1 MADHSAT
8 KEVTIGD
15 TAEFRKTMTEAEQ
28 AFYTGIGGNMH
39 PLYVNRVHA
48 TSSEVGE
55 RLIFELAIA
64 SLAHTALAALGGPWM
79 RLGQIALEF
88 PIPARIGDTVA
99 ARAEVVEKTAT
110 RLNCRIEC
118 RRQDGEVV
126 SRGSADLHPVA
137 RAKSTG

>member
-1 MADHSAT
+1 VAGQGAT
-8 KEVTIGD
+8 KEVKVGD
-15 TAEFRKTMTEAEQ
+15 SAEFRKTMTEAEQ

-39 PLYVNRVHA
+39 PLYVNRIHA

-55 RLIFELAIA
+55 RLIFELAIG

-88 PIPARIGDTVA
+88 TVPARIGDTVA
-99 ARAEVVEKTAT
+99 ARAEVVEKSAT

-118 RRQDGEVV
+118 RRQDGQVV
-126 SRGSADLHPVA
+126 GRGSADMHPVA

>member
-1 MADHSAT
+1 MADLRAT
-8 KEVTIGD
+8 KEVKVGD
-15 TAEFRKTMTEAEQ
+15 SAEFRKTMTEAEQ

-79 RLGQIALEF
+79 RLGRIALEF
-88 PIPARIGDTVA
+88 PTPARIGDTVA
-99 ARAEVVEKTAT
+99 ARAQVVEKTAT
-110 RLNCRIEC
+110 RLNCRVEC
-118 RRQDGEVV
+118 TRQDGEVV

-137 RAKSTG
+137 RTTSAG